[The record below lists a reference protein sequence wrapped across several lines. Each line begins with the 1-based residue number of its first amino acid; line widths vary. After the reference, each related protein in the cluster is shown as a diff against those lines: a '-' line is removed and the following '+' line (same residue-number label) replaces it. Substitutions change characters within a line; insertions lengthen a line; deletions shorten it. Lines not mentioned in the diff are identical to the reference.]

1 MRQRSVYGGLN
12 MVDTLM
18 AVLESD
24 APEAWF
30 NAEFV
35 EWLNTVRG

>member
-1 MRQRSVYGGLN
+1 

-24 APEAWF
+24 TPEVWF
-30 NAEFV
+30 NAKFV